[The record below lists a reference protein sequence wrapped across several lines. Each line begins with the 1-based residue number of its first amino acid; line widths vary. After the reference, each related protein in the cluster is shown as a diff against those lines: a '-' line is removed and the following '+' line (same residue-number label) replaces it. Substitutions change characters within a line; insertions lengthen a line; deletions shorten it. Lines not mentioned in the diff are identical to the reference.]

1 MAIFLI
7 INLLIGQFGQKF
19 YLDRGTEGRRGR
31 ILVCDSDRD
40 SQIELIFG
48 YYENLQEKIV
58 VYELYPD
65 SNFHLEAVID
75 TMTNEAWDVGDFD
88 NDGFFDLVIGG
99 DFGLPVVGPQ
109 IFESPDSFS
118 YPTQEVWRDTAG
130 FPLVTPICTY
140 DIDQDGLPEI
150 VKVCGYYTDLDI
162 YESIGDNLYEKITEI
177 TTASTH
183 TSSSTLTFGDFDLD
197 GQNEFVFGYTG
208 GEYSIFECI
217 GNNSYQEI
225 ILQTLSTFNIKDCFS
240 VPDADEDGKLE
251 FAVKGFIVPTAR
263 INAFIFEAIGD
274 NTYEIIKTFD
284 LFGGHNSYYGGYS
297 DAGDVDGD
305 SIPEIVLEGC
315 QNVYIIKSAGNDS
328 FYVWETLP
336 GHTSGS
342 CVRVYDIDNNGL
354 AEIVISGNDETR
366 IYEYDPGGMEENALR
381 LLPDALRLLEVSPN
395 PFKDKLNIRY
405 QIPEKNRVNMKI
417 YNVAGLLVKD
427 FSLYSSGIGGQVS
440 VKVWDGKD
448 NSGQQVPSGV
458 YFVRLET
465 PSKSITKKIIKL
477 K

>member
-366 IYEYDPGGMEENALR
+366 IYEYDPGGVEEARSQIQEAR
-381 LLPDALRLLEVSPN
+381 LEIYPN
-395 PFKDKLNIRY
+395 PFIQTLNIKF
-405 QIPEKNRVNMKI
+405 QNQTEKV
-417 YNVAGLLVKD
+417 
-427 FSLYSSGIGGQVS
+427 VS
-440 VKVWDGKD
+440 VKVYDV
-448 NSGQQVPSGV
+448 SGRLVKNLYTGIVNGNHTLIWSGNDDYGRIV
-458 YFVRLET
+458 AQGIYFMRVENVDSGET
-465 PSKSITKKIIKL
+465 SCMKVLKIK
-477 K
+477 